1 MKKTVKK
8 TLLGA
13 LISVI
18 AFLLIL
24 NTVILLLLNVPAIQK
39 WCAGFA
45 IDYVTEKTGTKIE
58 IGHLQLDVFNGI
70 YIKDLYVED
79 LNKDTL
85 AYIGLLNVDYSL
97 KKIYWKNT
105 LNIKRVAL
113 KDFTAKLSAANDS
126 ADFNFQF
133 LIDAFASDEP
143 EDTTSGPTKFNL
155 AINQILLKNGSF
167 AYDIYS
173 EPDTSALFNASH
185 IRIDSLYFTS
195 DLNLNLPSTLD
206 ADCEELSCKEKSGLR
221 LRYFDAPI
229 HFNLDSLTLSA
240 PSLAIKA
247 DETWLSGSDIYF
259 NIDSLSLAATIDS
272 ASIVASDFQ
281 CFVPMLNRFSDPI
294 ALSGKAEGTLPQI
307 SVSQLHINY
316 PQTLQ
321 LYSPRLSIDDYSQW
335 QKTHIFAQLERVV
348 VEPGAPITLQR
359 LFDVAL
365 PAMVDSLLP
374 CSLRV
379 AAEGTL
385 PDFQE
390 SLDLTT
396 PIGKI
401 SSIGIINF
409 LADLNQLKAETN
421 WDIDVSTLKPIVGSD
436 IAKNLRLQLS
446 NTIDWN
452 LAENP
457 SATLKGEVL
466 TANLFNYSYRPI
478 NIDCEY
484 DKSGDVKASIRT
496 DDPNCSFDLESTVQQ
511 LMTDSMNADIRLV
524 LNNINPSKL
533 NLAES
538 LPFNTASGIFTV
550 NGVGMDYNQWW
561 GNISLDDI
569 QLDGDTADLHIDY
582 VRFTQTSTGKR
593 KNIDLKSSFLDA
605 TAEGEFKYEELY
617 GCAQDVLSKYFP
629 TVFHD
634 TASVV
639 NPTDI
644 TFDLHTDE
652 VNSILKYFGVDLSL
666 LGSLKVNGSLSNK
679 KDKHL
684 TLSVHTP
691 QIETSQI
698 AVAPSSVDFKTE
710 AERIFG
716 AITTTIRPNKEQDFS
731 AVIGTHIIAL
741 HDSIYNVTEMGTMP
755 DTLFLRGDLWNCIS
769 FHPTSNGNFK
779 IRLNIDKSSIF
790 LNEKEIVNNKAVLEY
805 PLGVPTRITID
816 NFGLSTT
823 EQPLLSVNGVVSESL
838 TDTLNVEF
846 DKLKLQTLLSLLYIN
861 DLPLDLQVNGRV
873 RATAILSEDFRF
885 FTRGFHLDS
894 INYDG
899 NEFGDLVAS
908 AIWDNKRKGVGA
920 KMQLTKDSLRLMDIK
935 GIVAPSDHYIRMT
948 AVLDSVPLA
957 LAVPF
962 TSEYVS
968 DVQGYIG
975 SDIKIE
981 GDLTSP
987 DINGYVYLLD
997 AKAKINYTGVT
1008 YSISDS
1014 VKMDKN
1020 HFYAKRFKVTDNF
1033 GNKLFFNG
1041 DIYHDHFQ
1049 TFKYEMILF
1058 MRDFALLNN
1067 PKDRNKIAYGKF
1079 FANAKALKLVGDEKH
1094 ANLTGEFSNSDNTI
1108 VNINLP
1114 ESATEASTYDNI
1126 VYVSS
1131 NVDLS
1136 QEEDTAQVENEE
1148 AFKIYANL
1156 DLGLTDKAAFYV
1168 NVADGAMVKGNGN
1181 LKIVYEDNNISL
1193 YNRFTVSDGYVK
1205 LKLSGIPTKKFSI
1218 QEGSYVDFSG
1228 NPMNLKFNAT
1238 VNYGLTADLAT
1249 LSSSFSSLSS
1259 TRVPVNCVLTAS
1271 GDLNNMSLG
1280 YDVALPK
1287 ANEEVQQQVASIVN
1301 TDNIKIMEFAYL
1313 IGLGMFSDP
1322 YGEAGGNAMM
1332 SFASSSLSSSLNN
1345 VLGNVLGDKVT
1356 IGTDLNSTKDDLSDM
1371 EVGVSVSTKLAHDK
1385 LLLSTNL
1392 GMQQNSTTNTSG
1404 FMGDFDAEY
1413 LLGKTGIFRLKAYN
1427 HTNNDIFRTSNN
1439 TQGIGFSFVRESKQ
1453 LKNLFNIKGEFKSSK
1468 ESDPAIRKDEKPEI
1482 REEKTV
1488 DSNKK
1493 SNQKDPS
1500 TVPSEEKSN
1509 GVKKDDEEAHK

>member
-1 MKKTVKK
+1 MQKTVKK
-8 TLLGA
+8 A
-13 LISVI
+13 LVRALASVI
-18 AFLLIL
+18 AFLLVF

-45 IDYVTEKTGTKIE
+45 VDYVTERTKTKIE
-58 IGHLQLDVFNGI
+58 IGQLHLDIFNGV
-70 YIKDLYVED
+70 YIKGLYVED

-97 KKIYWKNT
+97 RKIYRKNT
-105 LNIKRVAL
+105 LNIKKIAL
-113 KDFTAKLSAANDS
+113 KDFIVKLSATNDS
-126 ADFNFQF
+126 ADLNFQF
-133 LIDAFASDEP
+133 LIDAFSSDEP
-143 EDTTSGPTKFNL
+143 EDTASSPTNFNMSVG
-155 AINQILLKNGSF
+155 QILLKNGSF

-173 EPDTSALFNASH
+173 VPDTSALFNASH
-185 IRIDSLYFTS
+185 IRVDSLNFAS
-195 DLNLNLPSTLD
+195 NLDLRLPSALD
-206 ADCEELSCKEKSGLR
+206 VDCEELSGKEKSGLR
-221 LRYFDAPI
+221 LEYFDAPI
-229 HFNLDSLTLSA
+229 HFALDSLALRVPTLD
-240 PSLAIKA
+240 LKTNK
-247 DETWLSGSDIYF
+247 TWLTGSNIYF
-259 NIDSLSLAATIDS
+259 NIDSLSLSATIDS

-281 CFVPMLNRFSDPI
+281 CFVPMLSRFEEPV

-307 SVSQLHINY
+307 GISQLYVDY
-316 PQTLQ
+316 PKTLQ

-335 QKTHIFAQLERVV
+335 EKTHIFAQLERVV
-348 VEPGAPITLQR
+348 VDRDAPKTLKR

-365 PAMVDSLLP
+365 PAIVDSLLP

-379 AAEGTL
+379 ASEGTL
-385 PDFQE
+385 KKFQE
-390 SLDLTT
+390 SVDLTT

-401 SSIGIINF
+401 SSIGIINYM
-409 LADLNQLKAETN
+409 ADLDYLKAETN
-421 WDIDVSTLKPIVGSD
+421 WDINVNTLKPIIGSD

-452 LAENP
+452 FAENP
-457 SATLKGEVL
+457 SATLRGDVM
-466 TANLFNYSYRPI
+466 TANLFGYDYSPI

-484 DKSGDVKASIRT
+484 GKKGDVKAFVRT
-496 DDPNCSFDLESTVQQ
+496 NDANCDFSLTGAVSK
-511 LMTDSMNADIRLV
+511 LMTDSMMTDIRLIV
-524 LNNINPSKL
+524 NGINPLKL
-533 NLAES
+533 NLTENI
-538 LPFNTASGIFTV
+538 PFNTASGVLTV
-550 NGVGMDYNQWW
+550 NGVGSDYNKWW
-561 GNISLDDI
+561 GNISIDDVR
-569 QLDGDTADLHIDY
+569 LEGDTAELHIDY
-582 VRFTQTSTGKR
+582 VRFLQTPIGNR
-593 KNIDLKSSFLDA
+593 KNIDLKSSFLNA
-605 TAEGEFKYEELY
+605 TVEGEFKYEELY
-617 GCAQDVLSKYFP
+617 GCAEDVLGRYFP

-634 TASVV
+634 TSSVV
-639 NPTDI
+639 NPTNI
-644 TFDLHTDE
+644 AFDLRTDK
-652 VNSILKYFGVDLSL
+652 VNPILNYFGVDLSL
-666 LGSLKVNGSLSNK
+666 LGSLRVNGSMSNK
-679 KDKHL
+679 EDEHIE
-684 TLSVHTP
+684 LSVYTP

-698 AVAPSSVDFKTE
+698 AIAPSSIDFKTE
-710 AERIFG
+710 ADRLFG
-716 AITTTIRPNKEQDFS
+716 VATTTVRPNKESDFS
-731 AVIGTHIIAL
+731 AVIGMHIVAL
-741 HDSIYNVTEMGTMP
+741 HDSIFNVVEMGTMP
-755 DTLFLRGDLWNCIS
+755 DTLFLHGDLWNCIS
-769 FHPTSNGNFK
+769 FQPSDNGNIK
-779 IRLNIDKSSIF
+779 MRMNIDKSSIF
-790 LNEKEIVNNKAVLEY
+790 LHEKEIVNNKAVIDY

-823 EQPLLSVNGVVSESL
+823 EQPLLSVNGVVSENL
-838 TDTLNVEF
+838 NDTLNVEF
-846 DKLKLQTLLSLLYIN
+846 DKLKFKTLLSLLYIN
-861 DLPLDLQVNGRV
+861 DLPVDFQIDGRV
-873 RATAILSEDFRF
+873 RATAILGEDFRF
-885 FTRGFHLDS
+885 FTRDFHLNG

-899 NEFGDLVAS
+899 NDFGDLVAS

-920 KMQLTKDSLRLMDIK
+920 KMQLSKDSLRLMDIK
-935 GIVAPSDHYIRMT
+935 GIVAPSDRYVRLS

-957 LAVPF
+957 MTVPF
-962 TSEYVS
+962 TGEYVS

-975 SDIKIE
+975 SNIKIE
-981 GDLTSP
+981 GDLASP

-1033 GNKLFFNG
+1033 GNRLFFNG
-1041 DIYHDHFQ
+1041 DIYHDHFK

-1079 FANAKALKLVGDEKH
+1079 FANAKALKLEGDEKQ
-1094 ANLTGEFSNSDNTI
+1094 ASLTGEFSNSDNTI

-1131 NVDLS
+1131 DVALNP
-1136 QEEDTAQVENEE
+1136 QEDTTQMENKDK
-1148 AFKIYANL
+1148 FMVYANL

-1168 NVADGAMVKGNGN
+1168 NVADGAMLRGNGN
-1181 LKIVYEDNNISL
+1181 LKIVYEDNNVSL

-1228 NPMNLKFNAT
+1228 NPMNLRFNAT

-1259 TRVPVNCVLTAS
+1259 TRVPVNCVLKAS
-1271 GDLNNMSLG
+1271 GDLNDMTLG

-1287 ANEEVQQQVASIVN
+1287 ANEEIQQQVASIIN
-1301 TDNIKIMEFAYL
+1301 TDNIRIVEFAYL
-1313 IGLGMFSDP
+1313 IGLGMFNDP
-1322 YGEAGGNAMM
+1322 YGETNGNAMM

-1356 IGTDLNSTKDDLSDM
+1356 IGTDLNSTKEDLSDM
-1371 EVGVSVSTKLAHDK
+1371 ELGVSVSTKLAHDK

-1392 GMQQNSTTNTSG
+1392 GMQQNATTNTSG

-1439 TQGIGFSFVRESKQ
+1439 TQGIGFSFVRESKK

-1468 ESDPAIRKDEKPEI
+1468 EKEPAVRRDDKPEI
-1482 REEKTV
+1482 KEEKTTAP
-1488 DSNKK
+1488 KK
-1493 SNQKDPS
+1493 KTTEKDPLANPV
-1500 TVPSEEKSN
+1500 TDKN
-1509 GVKKDDEEAHK
+1509 KGIKKNDENVNK

>member
-1 MKKTVKK
+1 MRKSVKK
-8 TLLGA
+8 A
-13 LISVI
+13 LVLALASVI

-39 WCAGFA
+39 WCVGFA
-45 IDYVTEKTGTKIE
+45 VDYVTEKTGTKIE
-58 IGHLQLDVFNGI
+58 VGHLQLDVFNGI

-79 LNKDTL
+79 LNEDTL
-85 AYIGLLNVDYSL
+85 AHVGLLNVDYSL
-97 KKIYWKNT
+97 KKIYWENT

-113 KDFTAKLSAANDS
+113 KDFTAKLSVANDS

-143 EDTTSGPTKFNL
+143 EDTTSGPTKFSL

-167 AYDIYS
+167 AYDIFS
-173 EPDTSALFNASH
+173 VPDTSDLFNASH
-185 IRIDSLYFTS
+185 IRVDSLYFIS

-240 PSLAIKA
+240 PSLDIKA

-281 CFVPMLNRFSDPI
+281 CFVPMLRRFSDPI
-294 ALSGKAEGTLPQI
+294 ALSGKVEGSLPQI

-335 QKTHIFAQLERVV
+335 EKTHIFAQIERVV
-348 VEPGAPITLQR
+348 VEQGAPKTLQR
-359 LFDVAL
+359 LLDVAL
-365 PAMVDSLLP
+365 PSVVDSLLP
-374 CSLRV
+374 CSLRMV
-379 AAEGTL
+379 AEGSL
-385 PDFQE
+385 KSFQE

-396 PIGKI
+396 PIGKV

-409 LADLNQLKAETN
+409 FADLEQLKAETN
-421 WDIDVSTLKPIVGSD
+421 WDIDVNTLKPIIGSD
-436 IAKNLRLQLS
+436 IVKNLRLQLS
-446 NTIDWN
+446 NSIDWN
-452 LAENP
+452 FAESP
-457 SATLKGEVL
+457 YAKLKGDVL
-466 TANLFNYSYRPI
+466 TANLFDYMYSPI

-484 DKSGDVKASIRT
+484 DKSDDVKMVIRI
-496 DDPNCSFDLESTVQQ
+496 DDPNCSFGLEGSVKQM
-511 LMTDSMNADIRLV
+511 MTDSMCTNIRLIV
-524 LNNINPSKL
+524 NNINPSKL
-533 NLAES
+533 NLSEN
-538 LPFNTASGIFTV
+538 LPFNTASGVLSV
-550 NGVGMDYNQWW
+550 NGVGLDYNQWS
-561 GNISLDDI
+561 GNVFLDDV
-569 QLDGDTADLHIDY
+569 LLEGDTSNLH
-582 VRFTQTSTGKR
+582 VNFVKLTQTPIENR

-605 TAEGEFKYEELY
+605 AIDGEFKYDELY
-617 GCAQDVLSKYFP
+617 GCVQDVLSRYFP

-634 TASVV
+634 TSSVV
-639 NPTDI
+639 SPTDI
-644 TFDLHTDE
+644 AFEVKTDK
-652 VNSILKYFGVDLSL
+652 VNPILKFFWVDLSL
-666 LGSLKVNGSLSNK
+666 LGSLRVSGSMSNK
-679 KDKHL
+679 EDEHL
-684 TLSVHTP
+684 RLSVYTP

-710 AERIFG
+710 SDRLFG
-716 AITTTIRPNKEQDFS
+716 VATTTVRPNKESDFS
-731 AVIGTHIIAL
+731 AVVGMHIVAL
-741 HDSIYNVTEMGTMP
+741 HDSIFNVIEMGTMP
-755 DTLFLRGDLWNCIS
+755 DTLFLHGDLWNCIS
-769 FHPTSNGNFK
+769 FQPMDNGNFK
-779 IRLNIDKSSIF
+779 IRMNIDKSSIF
-790 LNEKEIVNNKAVLEY
+790 LYEKEIVNNKAVIDY

-823 EQPLLSVNGVVSESL
+823 EQPLLSVNGVVSENL
-838 TDTLNVEF
+838 NDTLNVEF
-846 DKLKLQTLLSLLYIN
+846 DKLKFNTLLSLLYIN
-861 DLPLDLQVNGRV
+861 DLPVDFQIDGRV
-873 RATAILSEDFRF
+873 RATAVLGEDFRF
-885 FTRGFHLDS
+885 FTRDFHVNG

-899 NEFGDLVAS
+899 NEYGDLVAS

-920 KMQLTKDSLRLMDIK
+920 KMQLSKDSLRLMDIK
-935 GIVAPSDHYIRMT
+935 GIVAPADRYIRLS
-948 AVLDSVPLA
+948 AVLDSVPLSM
-957 LAVPF
+957 AVPF

-975 SDIKIE
+975 SNIKIE

-1014 VKMDKN
+1014 VKMDRN

-1033 GNKLFFNG
+1033 GNRLFFNG
-1041 DIYHDHFQ
+1041 DIYHDHFKK
-1049 TFKYEMILF
+1049 FKYEMILF

-1067 PKDRNKIAYGKF
+1067 PKDRNKVAYGKF
-1079 FANAKALKLVGDEKH
+1079 FANAKALKLVGDEKQ
-1094 ANLTGEFSNSDNTI
+1094 ASLTGEFSNGDNTI

-1114 ESATEASTYDNI
+1114 EEATEASTYDNI

-1131 NVDLS
+1131 DATLN
-1136 QEEDTAQVENEE
+1136 QQEDTTKVENEE
-1148 AFKIYANL
+1148 KFMIYANL

-1228 NPMNLKFNAT
+1228 NPMNLRFNAT

-1259 TRVPVNCVLTAS
+1259 TRVPVNCVLKAS
-1271 GDLNNMSLG
+1271 GDLNDMTLG

-1287 ANEEVQQQVASIVN
+1287 ASEEIQQQVASIIN
-1301 TDNIKIMEFAYL
+1301 TDNIRILEFAYL
-1313 IGLGMFSDP
+1313 IGLGMFDDP
-1322 YGEAGGNAMM
+1322 YGESSGNAMM

-1356 IGTDLNSTKDDLSDM
+1356 IGTDLNSTKEDLSDM
-1371 EVGVSVSTKLAHDK
+1371 ELGVSVSTKLAHDK

-1392 GMQQNSTTNTSG
+1392 GMQQNATTNTSG

-1439 TQGIGFSFVRESKQ
+1439 TQGVGFSFVRESKK
-1453 LKNLFNIKGEFKSSK
+1453 LKNLFNIKGEFKSNK
-1468 ESDPAIRKDEKPEI
+1468 EPEPAIRREEKPEI
-1482 REEKTV
+1482 KEEKAT
-1488 DSNKK
+1488 DSEKRSTEK
-1493 SNQKDPS
+1493 VPLASPS
-1500 TVPSEEKSN
+1500 TDKIKEGKE
-1509 GVKKDDEEAHK
+1509 DDENAKK

>member
-1 MKKTVKK
+1 MRKSVKK
-8 TLLGA
+8 A
-13 LISVI
+13 LVRVLASVI

-24 NTVILLLLNVPAIQK
+24 NTVIILLLNVPAIQK

-45 IDYVTEKTGTKIE
+45 VDYVSERTKTKLE
-58 IGHLQLDVFNGI
+58 IGYLHLDIFNGI

-79 LNKDTL
+79 LNEDTL
-85 AYIGLLNVDYSL
+85 VYVGLLNVDYSL

-105 LNIKRVAL
+105 LNIKKIAL
-113 KDFTAKLSAANDS
+113 KDFTVKLSADNDS

-133 LIDAFASDEP
+133 LIDAFASGEP
-143 EDTTSGPTKFNL
+143 EDTTSSPTNFNL
-155 AINQILLKNGSF
+155 SVGQVLLKNGSF

-173 EPDTSALFNASH
+173 VPDTSALFNASH
-185 IRIDSLYFTS
+185 IRVDSLYFS
-195 DLNLNLPSTLD
+195 SNLDLRLPSTLD
-206 ADCEELSCKEKSGLR
+206 VVCDELSCKEKSGLR
-221 LRYFDAPI
+221 LEYFDAPI
-229 HFNLDSLTLSA
+229 HFNLDSLALSA
-240 PSLAIKA
+240 STLDIK
-247 DETWLSGSDIYF
+247 TNKTRLSGSNIYF
-259 NIDSLSLAATIDS
+259 NIDSLSLMATIDS
-272 ASIVASDFQ
+272 ASVVAADFQ
-281 CFVPMLNRFSDPI
+281 CFVPMLRRFSDPI
-294 ALSGKAEGTLPQI
+294 QLSVKAEGVLPQI

-316 PQTLQ
+316 PRTLQ
-321 LYSPRLSIDDYSQW
+321 LYSPRLSIEDYSQW
-335 QKTHIFAQLERVV
+335 EKTHIFAQIESVEVGENAPKTLE
-348 VEPGAPITLQR
+348 R

-365 PAMVDSLLP
+365 PSVVDSLLP

-379 AAEGTL
+379 AAEGSL
-385 PDFQE
+385 KNFQE

-409 LADLNQLKAETN
+409 LADLEQLKAETN
-421 WDIDVSTLKPIVGSD
+421 WDIDVNTLKPIIGSD
-436 IAKNLRLQLS
+436 VAKNLRLQLS

-452 LAENP
+452 FAENP
-457 SATLKGEVL
+457 SATLRGEVQA
-466 TANLFNYSYRPI
+466 ANLLDYSYSPI

-484 DKSGDVKASIRT
+484 GKSGDVKAAIRT
-496 DDPNCSFDLESTVQQ
+496 NDPNCSFDLEGSVNQ
-511 LMTDSMNADIRLV
+511 LMMDSMSTDIL
-524 LNNINPSKL
+524 LKINNINPSKL
-533 NLAES
+533 NLAEN
-538 LPFNTASGIFTV
+538 LPFNNARGVLTV
-550 NGVGMDYNQWW
+550 NGVGWDYNKWR
-561 GNISLDDI
+561 GNVSIDDVM
-569 QLDGDTADLHIDY
+569 LEGDTANLHVNH
-582 VRFTQTSTGKR
+582 VRFTQTQIRSR
-593 KNIDLKSSFLDA
+593 KNVDLKSSFLNA
-605 TAEGEFKYEELY
+605 TLEGEFKYDELY
-617 GCAQDVLSKYFP
+617 GCVQDVLSRYFP

-634 TASVV
+634 TSSVV

-644 TFDLHTDE
+644 AFELKTDK
-652 VNSILKYFGVDLSL
+652 VNPILNYFGVDLSL
-666 LGSLKVNGSLSNK
+666 LGSLRVNGSMSNK
-679 KDKHL
+679 KEEHL
-684 TLSVHTP
+684 KLSVYTP
-691 QIETSQI
+691 QIETSQT
-698 AVAPSSVDFKTE
+698 AVAPSSIDFKTE
-710 AERIFG
+710 EDRLFG
-716 AITTTIRPNKEQDFS
+716 EATTTVRPNKESDFS
-731 AVIGTHIIAL
+731 AVVGMHIVAL
-741 HDSIYNVTEMGTMP
+741 HDSIFNVVEMGTMP
-755 DTLFLRGDLWNCIS
+755 DTLFLHGDLWNCIS
-769 FHPTSNGNFK
+769 FQPLDSGNFK
-779 IRLNIDKSSIF
+779 IRMNIDKSSIF
-790 LNEKEIVNNKAVLEY
+790 LHEKEIVNNKAVIDY

-823 EQPLLSVNGVVSESL
+823 EQPLLSVNGVISESL
-838 TDTLNVEF
+838 KDTLNVEF
-846 DKLKLQTLLSLLYIN
+846 DRLKFKTLLSLLYIN
-861 DLPLDLQVNGRV
+861 DLPVDFQIDGRV
-873 RATAILSEDFRF
+873 RATAVLGEDFRF
-885 FTRGFHLDS
+885 FTRDFHLNG

-899 NEFGDLVAS
+899 NEFGDLEAS

-920 KMQLTKDSLRLMDIK
+920 KMQLSKDSLRLMDIK
-935 GIVAPSDHYIRMT
+935 GIVAPSDRYVRLS

-957 LAVPF
+957 MTVPF
-962 TSEYVS
+962 TGEYVS

-975 SDIKIE
+975 SNIKIE

-997 AKAKINYTGVT
+997 AKAKVNYTGVT

-1033 GNKLFFNG
+1033 GNRLFFNG
-1041 DIYHDHFQ
+1041 DIYHDHFK

-1079 FANAKALKLVGDEKH
+1079 FANAKALKLVGDEKQ
-1094 ANLTGEFSNSDNTI
+1094 ASLTGEFSNSDNTV

-1114 ESATEASTYDNI
+1114 EEATEASTYDNI

-1131 NVDLS
+1131 DVTLNT
-1136 QEEDTAQVENEE
+1136 QEDTAKVENEDK
-1148 AFKIYANL
+1148 FMIYANL

-1228 NPMNLKFNAT
+1228 NPMKLRFNAT

-1259 TRVPVNCVLTAS
+1259 TRVPVNCVLKAS
-1271 GDLNNMSLG
+1271 GDLNDMTLG

-1287 ANEEVQQQVASIVN
+1287 ANEEIQQQVASIIN
-1301 TDNIKIMEFAYL
+1301 TDNIRIVEFAYL
-1313 IGLGMFSDP
+1313 IGLGMFNDP
-1322 YGEAGGNAMM
+1322 YGESSGNAMM

-1356 IGTDLNSTKDDLSDM
+1356 IGTDLNSTKEDLSDM
-1371 EVGVSVSTKLAHDK
+1371 ELGVSVSTKLAHDK

-1392 GMQQNSTTNTSG
+1392 GMQQNATTNTSG

-1439 TQGIGFSFVRESKQ
+1439 TQGIGFSFVRESKN

-1468 ESDPAIRKDEKPEI
+1468 EKEPAVRRDEKPEI
-1482 REEKTV
+1482 KEGKATDPEEKATEKEPLA
-1488 DSNKK
+1488 S
-1493 SNQKDPS
+1493 PS
-1500 TVPSEEKSN
+1500 TDKI
-1509 GVKKDDEEAHK
+1509 KKKKEDDENANK